1 MAQNAKPAPQK
12 PDALPVPKNDK
23 KTTILMGIIAIMAL
37 VIAAGGGW
45 YAANMGK
52 ESHHVEEVKVA
63 PPKTPLFVVL
73 DPFTVDLH
81 REPSENDQYL
91 QLGITLKAFESD
103 VEAKIKTNLPEIRSK
118 ILQLLTTKTA
128 TELLT
133 AAGKKQLVTEIVYM
147 SNAVIGIVNAPA
159 QAATTDKPPKIAA
172 APQASE
178 PKIAIAPQGGELGT
192 EAQLLVASA
201 PAPKPEPP
209 KAVEHKGIADVLFT
223 SFIIQ

>member
-12 PDALPVPKNDK
+12 PEALPVQKNDK

-52 ESHHVEEVKVA
+52 DSHHVEEVKVA

-73 DPFTVDLH
+73 DPFTVNLH
-81 REPSENDQYL
+81 REPGENDQYL

-133 AAGKKQLVTEIVYM
+133 ATGKKQLVTEIVYM

-159 QAATTDKPPKIAA
+159 TTDKTPKVAA
-172 APQASE
+172 APQTGE
-178 PKIAIAPQGGELGT
+178 PKIAVPPPGSELGT

-201 PAPKPEPP
+201 PVAKPEPP

>member
-1 MAQNAKPAPQK
+1 MAQNSKPAAQK
-12 PDALPVPKNDK
+12 PDALPVQKSDK
-23 KTTILMGIIAIMAL
+23 KTTILMGIIVLMAL

-45 YAANMGK
+45 YSANMK
-52 ESHHVEEVKVA
+52 NASPHVEEVKVA

-73 DPFTVDLH
+73 EPFTVNLH
-81 REPSENDQYL
+81 RDSSDNDQYL

-103 VEAKIKTNLPEIRSK
+103 IESKIKTNLPEIRSK

-147 SNAVIGIVNAPA
+147 SNAVIGIVNAPV
-159 QAATTDKPPKIAA
+159 QAATTATLPKIAS

-178 PKIAIAPQGGELGT
+178 PKITAPPQGSELGT
-192 EAQLLVASA
+192 EPQLLVASA
-201 PAPKPEPP
+201 PVAKPEPP